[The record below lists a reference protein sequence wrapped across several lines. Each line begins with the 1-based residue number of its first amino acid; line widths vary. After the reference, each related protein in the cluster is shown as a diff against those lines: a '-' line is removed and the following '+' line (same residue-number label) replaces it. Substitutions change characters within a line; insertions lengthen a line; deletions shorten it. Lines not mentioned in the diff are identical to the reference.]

1 MDFIK
6 FCVGIDC
13 GKEELVCCFSGLDQD
28 LFLKD
33 FAVKSFANNPKGFA
47 QLLKWVGSFKA
58 SKDLTFVMEATGV
71 YHEDLAF
78 FLDEKGFHLSV
89 VLPSKIKHFRK
100 SMEIKTDT
108 DYSASIGIAHFGLS
122 RKLSKWNKPHPVMRT
137 LRNLTR
143 ERDQVITDRTS
154 SRNALHA
161 LEHSHAPNKSSQK
174 RLKARIKL
182 CDAQEKEIEQEIS
195 AVVKANV
202 DLHERIQNI
211 CTIKGIGLITA
222 AIIIAETDGFAMIRN
237 KRQLVSYA
245 GMDVVEKQS
254 GISIRG
260 KSKISKRG
268 NRHIRKAL
276 YFPSITAIKYNPDLK
291 DQFIRIQIR
300 TAIKMK
306 GYVAIQRKL
315 LVLIYTLWKKNEP
328 FNPEY
333 QNQYNEIKKIGTVI
347 AD

>member
-13 GKEELVCCFSGLDQD
+13 GLEELVCCFSGLDQD

-33 FAVKSFANNPKGFA
+33 FAIKSFTNNPKGFT
-47 QLLKWVGSFKA
+47 QLIKWVGSFKA
-58 SKDLTFVMEATGV
+58 SKDVAFVMEATGV

-108 DYSASIGIAHFGLS
+108 DSTASIGIAHFGLS
-122 RKLSKWNKPHPVMRT
+122 RKLRKWNKPHPVLRS

-143 ERDQVITDRTS
+143 ERDQVVTDRTS
-154 SRNALHA
+154 SQNALHA
-161 LEHSHAPNKSSQK
+161 LNHSHAPSVASQK
-174 RLKARIKL
+174 RLKVRIEL
-182 CDAQEKEIEQEIS
+182 CDAQEKEIEKEIS
-195 AVVKANV
+195 AVIKANAE
-202 DLHERIQNI
+202 LHKRIQNI

-222 AIIIAETDGFAMIRN
+222 ATIIAETDGFAMIQN

-245 GMDVVEKQS
+245 GLDVVEKQS

-268 NRHIRKAL
+268 NKRIRKAL
-276 YFPSITAIKYNPDLK
+276 YFPAITAIKYNSDFK
-291 DQFIRIQIR
+291 DQFLRIQIR
-300 TAIKMK
+300 TAVKMK

-328 FNPEY
+328 FNPEF
-333 QNQYNEIKKIGTVI
+333 QNQSNEAKKIRPVI